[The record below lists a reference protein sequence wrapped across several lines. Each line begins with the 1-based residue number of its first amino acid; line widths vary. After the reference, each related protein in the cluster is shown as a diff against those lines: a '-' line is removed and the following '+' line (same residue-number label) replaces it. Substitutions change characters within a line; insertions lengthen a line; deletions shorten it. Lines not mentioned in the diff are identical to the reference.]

1 MPASKMSLTASP
13 ASRMSVLLASG
24 FLSFFDFFHM
34 QTITDKLAA
43 TEQQAHTESSTTEKV
58 IAGVAGDDILQ
69 SASD

>member
-1 MPASKMSLTASP
+1 
-13 ASRMSVLLASG
+13 
-24 FLSFFDFFHM
+24 M